1 MTISDDNNI
10 RARIESALYAYGRPL
25 EIEELAKAARITSKR
40 KTMKIVMNIMKSFN
54 ENMVA
59 LEISKLP
66 GPKFVMQLKPQY
78 TKVARKFSLRPLM
91 TRSVLNTLTH
101 VAYLQPVSSTDI
113 AARRGSQAYSHLKEL
128 RKLGFVDSQRS
139 GRSSMYR
146 TSNSFSD
153 YFGLS
158 KEPTKI
164 KQKLSTKRKIT
175 SK

>member
-1 MTISDDNNI
+1 MPVSDEEI
-10 RARIESALYAYGRPL
+10 RARIESALYACGRPL
-25 EIEELAKAARITSKR
+25 EIAELTKAARITSKR

-146 TSNSFSD
+146 TSSSFSD

>member
-1 MTISDDNNI
+1 MRDI
-10 RARIESALYAYGRPL
+10 L
-25 EIEELAKAARITSKR
+25 
-40 KTMKIVMNIMKSFN
+40 KSFN

-59 LEISKLP
+59 LEISELP
-66 GPKFVMQLKPQY
+66 GQKFVMQLKPQY

-146 TSNSFSD
+146 TSSSFSD